1 MRKLSYVILA
11 VLLLFTLSFGVG
23 AISMSDHDTSASVG
37 RDSTCQVTTTVT
49 LHIDQTQN
57 NLYYPVPHGATNV
70 TVNGMRVRTAVSGD
84 VRLIDISQILGNVTG
99 DFSLSINYALED
111 VIHFTEDGLLEM
123 RLPVACGFA
132 YPIEALS
139 FLVMLPGEQTNQPT
153 FESGYHQ
160 ASIEQDMVWTV
171 EGNTI
176 SGYFTAP
183 LKDHETVTM
192 KLRVTNEMFPQ
203 TLADTRDYTFAIYGM
218 AICGGLALLYW
229 LIFLRF
235 LPFRWKRTTEPL
247 QGITAGEVGC
257 VMNMQGVN
265 IHLTVLTW
273 AQLGYIM
280 LYPEKGGKITLRRR
294 MDMGNERKEEE
305 QRLFKKL
312 FAKSDVVSTTSTQY
326 ASFVLAAG
334 KKTMGMRELIH
345 RRSGNAMVFRGLA
358 AGIGLFGGICVA
370 VAMTGRA
377 FWLVILIALLGA
389 LGGLSGWYVQKWAC
403 NVVPVNRYR
412 LLNCLIICV
421 LWLLLGLIAGAFNA
435 ALWMVIGLLIA
446 GIFLSMAGRR
456 TALGKQA
463 MGQTLG
469 LRSYLRRADKVLL
482 RRLYDSDPD
491 CFFHMAP
498 YAIALGVGKAYA
510 KRFGGVRMGPCPY
523 IAAGKE
529 EQLTAENWIL
539 RLQEILD
546 RMDIRTRKLP
556 NERAV
561 KVLRNMTKR

>member
-1 MRKLSYVILA
+1 MRRISYIICA
-11 VLLLFTLSFGVG
+11 VLLLVTLTFGVG
-23 AISMSDHDTSASVG
+23 AVGISSMDTSATAMQ
-37 RDSTCQVTTTVT
+37 DSSCQVTTTVT
-49 LHIDQTQN
+49 IHIDQIQSH
-57 NLYYPVPHGATNV
+57 LYYPIPGAATNV
-70 TVNGMRVRTAVSGD
+70 TVNGVRRNTTVSGD
-84 VRLIDISQILGNVTG
+84 VRLLDISQFLGNVTG
-99 DFSLSINYALED
+99 DFSLSINYTLPD
-111 VIHFTEDGLLEM
+111 VVHFTEDGLLEL
-123 RLPVACGFA
+123 RLPIACGFA
-132 YPIEALS
+132 YPVEEMS

-171 EGNTI
+171 DGNTI
-176 SGYFTAP
+176 TGYFTAP

-192 KLRVTNEMFPQ
+192 KLRVSNNMFPQ
-203 TLADTRDYTFAIYGM
+203 TLADTRDYTFALYGM

-235 LPFRWKRTTEPL
+235 QPFRWIRTTEPL

-280 LYPEKGGKITLRRR
+280 IYPEKGGKITLRRR

-312 FAKSDVVSTTSTQY
+312 FAKGDIVSTASVQY

-334 KKTMGMRELIH
+334 KKPMGMRERIH
-345 RRSGNAMVFRGLA
+345 RRSGNANLFRGAA
-358 AGIGLFGGICVA
+358 AGMGLFGGICVA
-370 VAMTGRA
+370 VAMTGGA
-377 FWLVILIALLGA
+377 VLQGLLILVLGA
-389 LGGLSGWYVQKWAC
+389 LGGLSGWYLQKWAC
-403 NVVPVNRYR
+403 YVVPVNRHK
-412 LLNCLIICV
+412 LLTCLAICIA
-421 LWLLLGLIAGAFNA
+421 WLLLGLISGAFQA
-435 ALWMVIGLLIA
+435 ALWMVLGLLIA

-456 TALGKQA
+456 TDLGKQA

-469 LRSYLRRADKVLL
+469 LRNYLRSADKILL
-482 RRLYDSDPD
+482 RRLYDNDPD

-510 KRFGGVRMGPCPY
+510 KRYGGLRMGPCPY

-529 EQLTAENWIL
+529 EQMTAENWIL

-546 RMDIRTRKLP
+546 RMDLRTRKLP
-556 NERAV
+556 RERAV
-561 KVLRNMTKR
+561 RVVRNMTKK